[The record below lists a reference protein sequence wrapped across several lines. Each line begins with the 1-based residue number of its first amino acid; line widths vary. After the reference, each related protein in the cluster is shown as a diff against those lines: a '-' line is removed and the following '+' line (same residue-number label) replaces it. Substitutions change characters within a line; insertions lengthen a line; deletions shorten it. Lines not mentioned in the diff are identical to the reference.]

1 MRSGYLAKNNDIEDF
16 KYGVK
21 WCLDS
26 HNYDTIFS
34 SSRDIVKNKFN
45 EDFIAKEYINFMKR
59 LSTVKMNK
67 SMLPIKT
74 IK

>member
-26 HNYDTIFS
+26 HNYDTIFHLVEIS
-34 SSRDIVKNKFN
+34 LKINLN
-45 EDFIAKEYINFMKR
+45 EDFIAKEYINFYEEII
-59 LSTVKMNK
+59 NG
-67 SMLPIKT
+67 
-74 IK
+74 